1 MNDKERQAKSRDLRK
16 QKGAKQITVM
26 LDPSAAAAL
35 QSFLAKGETIA
46 GCINR
51 LLIQSHAFTCHQGH
65 VFLP

>member
-1 MNDKERQAKSRDLRK
+1 
-16 QKGAKQITVM
+16 M

-51 LLIQSHAFTCHQGH
+51 LLIQSHTLTGHQGH

>member
-1 MNDKERQAKSRDLRK
+1 MNDKDRQAKSRDLRK

-35 QSFLAKGETIA
+35 RSFLTKGETIA

-51 LLIQSHAFTCHQGH
+51 LLIQSHTLAGHQGH

>member
-16 QKGAKQITVM
+16 KKGAKQITVM

-51 LLIQSHAFTCHQGH
+51 LLIQSHAFTGHQGH
-65 VFLP
+65 VLLP

>member
-51 LLIQSHAFTCHQGH
+51 LLIQSNALTGHQSH